1 MQEYEFTLKFGLQE
15 TVINPLEHEGPLN
28 SAGCDDA
35 LVGMGQQGRLAL
47 HFIREATSAHEA
59 IASAIKNV
67 RKAIPDARLIE
78 ATPDFVGLTDVAD
91 LLGFTRQNMR
101 KIMLGGGTAFPAPV
115 QDGKSAIWH
124 LSQILVWMVETKS
137 YEIDAALLDIAA
149 TNMRF
154 NLARETRALDPQAQQ
169 ELHALLT

>member
-15 TVINPLEHEGPLN
+15 TVINPLEHEGPLY

-78 ATPDFVGLTDVAD
+78 ATPDFVGLTRYGICRRSLSGWSKPRA
-91 LLGFTRQNMR
+91 TR
-101 KIMLGGGTAFPAPV
+101 
-115 QDGKSAIWH
+115 S
-124 LSQILVWMVETKS
+124 
-137 YEIDAALLDIAA
+137 
-149 TNMRF
+149 
-154 NLARETRALDPQAQQ
+154 TRLC
-169 ELHALLT
+169 